1 MAKVEAL
8 EQEKREAAAR
18 AEEYR
23 LLEAEL
29 AMVLTGAAIET

>member
-18 AEEYR
+18 AEEIR

-29 AMVLTGAAIET
+29 AKISTDAAIET